1 MVNSIAVLGRSA
13 ESGPKIAPATGLI
26 SAHLLDWS
34 HALDSDLP
42 MPTLMPHLT
51 DYWHLWLVAA
61 VIGLIALDYA
71 GRFVGPALQLKTSLK
86 RVHQQLLGLITQ
98 SPSQSI
104 DLTLLKNEVMTS
116 PALQHAWQQYA
127 STLQPQ
133 WQAADAGPLGAAR
146 QRVSH
151 LSRAFF
157 GHMGQAASG
166 GRLDLSNIEQLA
178 QNDPQLAQVWREY
191 SQALESLQQLESSAA
206 TTAGKWQA
214 SSRADLYFTEQAL
227 VDTPLQSNFY
237 KHIPGILTGVGIIG
251 TFTGLIVGLVGFDVS
266 NPERVQ
272 AELSQLVQTVG
283 HAFLVSAL
291 AITLAMVFTWIEK
304 SVLTGRYRQV
314 EELQQALDTLFTPQ
328 GGTQWAERLTLAT
341 EMQTALSYKILSQLR
356 APAAGSPQR

>member
-1 MVNSIAVLGRSA
+1 
-13 ESGPKIAPATGLI
+13 
-26 SAHLLDWS
+26 
-34 HALDSDLP
+34 
-42 MPTLMPHLT
+42 MPLFT

-61 VIGLIALDYA
+61 VIGLIALDFMH
-71 GRFVGPALQLKTSLK
+71 RFVGPALKLKNDLR
-86 RVHQQLLGLITQ
+86 RVHALLVDLTTQ
-98 SPSQSI
+98 SPAQHI
-104 DLTLLKNEVMTS
+104 DLAQLKNEVMSS

-157 GHMGQAASG
+157 GQMGQTSSSG
-166 GRLDLSNIEQLA
+166 RVDLSNIEQLA
-178 QNDPQLAQVWREY
+178 ENDPQLAQVWREY

-214 SSRADLYFTEQAL
+214 SSHADLYFTEQAL

-251 TFTGLIVGLVGFDVS
+251 TFTGLIAGLVGFDVS

-272 AELSQLVQTVG
+272 AELTQLVQTVG

-314 EELQQALDTLFTPQ
+314 EELQQVLDTLFTPQ
-328 GGTQWAERLTLAT
+328 GGTQSVERLTLAT
-341 EMQTALSYKILSQLR
+341 EMQAALSYKILTQLR
-356 APAAGSPQR
+356 ASANGAAQR

>member
-1 MVNSIAVLGRSA
+1 
-13 ESGPKIAPATGLI
+13 
-26 SAHLLDWS
+26 
-34 HALDSDLP
+34 
-42 MPTLMPHLT
+42 MPQLMPLFT

-61 VIGLIALDYA
+61 VIGLIALDFVH
-71 GRFVGPALQLKTSLK
+71 RFVGPALKLKTDLR
-86 RVHQQLLGLITQ
+86 RVHAQLVDLTTQ
-98 SPSQSI
+98 SPAQHI
-104 DLTLLKNEVMTS
+104 DLAQLKNEVMSS

-157 GHMGQAASG
+157 GQMGQTSSSG
-166 GRLDLSNIEQLA
+166 RVDLANIEQLA
-178 QNDPQLAQVWREY
+178 ENDPQLAQVWREY
-191 SQALESLQQLESSAA
+191 SLALESLQQLESSAA

-214 SSRADLYFTEQAL
+214 SSHADLYFTEQAL
-227 VDTPLQSNFY
+227 VDTPLHSNFY

-251 TFTGLIVGLVGFDVS
+251 TFTGLIAGLVGFDVS

-272 AELSQLVQTVG
+272 AELTQLVQTVG

-314 EELQQALDTLFTPQ
+314 EELQQVLDTLFTAQ
-328 GGTQWAERLTLAT
+328 GGTQFVERLTLAT
-341 EMQTALSYKILSQLR
+341 EMQAALSYKILTQLR
-356 APAAGSPQR
+356 ASATGAAQR

>member
-1 MVNSIAVLGRSA
+1 MAG
-13 ESGPKIAPATGLI
+13 
-26 SAHLLDWS
+26 HLLDWP
-34 HALDSDLP
+34 HALHTAP
-42 MPTLMPHLT
+42 HMPPLMPPLMPFFT
-51 DYWHLWLVAA
+51 DYWHLCLVAA

-71 GRFVGPALQLKTSLK
+71 RRFIGPALKLKTDLH
-86 RVHQQLLGLITQ
+86 RVHAQLLVLTTQ
-98 SPSQSI
+98 SPSQPI
-104 DLTLLKNEVMTS
+104 DLAQLKNEVMGS
-116 PALQHAWQQYA
+116 PALQHAWHQYA

-157 GHMGQAASG
+157 GHMGSSG

-206 TTAGKWQA
+206 SISGKWQA
-214 SSRADLYFTEQAL
+214 SSHADLYFTEQVL

-251 TFTGLIVGLVGFDVS
+251 TFTGLIAGLVGFDVS

-272 AELSQLVQTVG
+272 TELSQLVQTVG

-328 GGTQWAERLTLAT
+328 GGTSSVERLTLAT
-341 EMQTALSYKILSQLR
+341 EMQAALSYKILNQLR
-356 APAAGSPQR
+356 ATATGSTQR

>member
-1 MVNSIAVLGRSA
+1 
-13 ESGPKIAPATGLI
+13 
-26 SAHLLDWS
+26 
-34 HALDSDLP
+34 
-42 MPTLMPHLT
+42 MPLFT

-61 VIGLIALDYA
+61 VMGLIALDFVH
-71 GRFVGPALQLKTSLK
+71 RFVGPALKLKTDLR
-86 RVHQQLLGLITQ
+86 RVHAQLAGLTTQ
-98 SPSQSI
+98 NPAQHI
-104 DLTLLKNEVMTS
+104 DLTQLKNEVMST
-116 PALQHAWQQYA
+116 PALQHAWHQYA

-133 WQAADAGPLGAAR
+133 WQATDAGPLGAAR

-157 GHMGQAASG
+157 GQMGQTSSSG
-166 GRLDLSNIEQLA
+166 RVDLSNIERLA
-178 QNDPQLAQVWREY
+178 ENDPQLAQVWREY

-214 SSRADLYFTEQAL
+214 SSHADLYFTEQAL

-251 TFTGLIVGLVGFDVS
+251 TFTGLIAGLIGFDVS

-272 AELSQLVQTVG
+272 AELTQLVQTVG

-314 EELQQALDTLFTPQ
+314 EELQQVLDTLFAPQ
-328 GGTQWAERLTLAT
+328 GGTQSVERLTLAT
-341 EMQTALSYKILSQLR
+341 EMQAALSYKILTQLR
-356 APAAGSPQR
+356 ASAAGAAQR

>member
-1 MVNSIAVLGRSA
+1 MTWI
-13 ESGPKIAPATGLI
+13 
-26 SAHLLDWS
+26 
-34 HALDSDLP
+34 
-42 MPTLMPHLT
+42 T
-51 DYWHLWLVAA
+51 DHWHLWLVAA
-61 VIGLIALDYA
+61 VMGLIALDYSR
-71 GRFVGPALQLKTSLK
+71 RFMGPALRLKSSLNRVLAQLIGLIAQIPTQPIDLAQLK
-86 RVHQQLLGLITQ
+86 
-98 SPSQSI
+98 
-104 DLTLLKNEVMTS
+104 NNVMTS

-127 STLQPQ
+127 STLQPL

-157 GHMGQAASG
+157 GHMGQATGG
-166 GRLDLSNIEQLA
+166 GRMDLSNIEQLA
-178 QNDPQLAQVWREY
+178 QNDPQLAQVWHEY
-191 SQALESLQQLESSAA
+191 SQALEGLQQLESS
-206 TTAGKWQA
+206 TSSVAGKWQA
-214 SSRADLYFTEQAL
+214 SSHADLYFTEQAL

-251 TFTGLIVGLVGFDVS
+251 TFTGLIAGLIGFDVS

-328 GGTQWAERLTLAT
+328 GGMQQVERLTLAT
-341 EMQTALSYKILSQLR
+341 EMQAALSYKILHQLR
-356 APAAGSPQR
+356 ASATGAPQR

>member
-1 MVNSIAVLGRSA
+1 M
-13 ESGPKIAPATGLI
+13 PK
-26 SAHLLDWS
+26 
-34 HALDSDLP
+34 
-42 MPTLMPHLT
+42 LMPLFT

-61 VIGLIALDYA
+61 VIGLIALDYVH
-71 GRFVGPALQLKTSLK
+71 RFIGPALKLKADLR
-86 RVHQQLLGLITQ
+86 RVHAQLMGLTTQ
-98 SPSQSI
+98 SPSQPI
-104 DLTLLKNEVMTS
+104 DLAQLKDELMSS

-146 QRVSH
+146 QRVSQ

-157 GHMGQAASG
+157 GQMGQTSSG
-166 GRLDLSNIEQLA
+166 GRMDLSNIEQLA
-178 QNDPQLAQVWREY
+178 ENDPQLAQVWREY
-191 SQALESLQQLESSAA
+191 SQALESLQQLESSASSV
-206 TTAGKWQA
+206 AGKWQA
-214 SSRADLYFTEQAL
+214 SSHADMYFTEQAL

-251 TFTGLIVGLVGFDVS
+251 TFTGLIAGLVGFDVS

-314 EELQQALDTLFTPQ
+314 EELQQVLDTLFTPQ
-328 GGTQWAERLTLAT
+328 GGNPSVERLTLAT
-341 EMQTALSYKILSQLR
+341 EMQAALSYKILTQLR
-356 APAAGSPQR
+356 ASAVGSSQR

>member
-1 MVNSIAVLGRSA
+1 
-13 ESGPKIAPATGLI
+13 
-26 SAHLLDWS
+26 
-34 HALDSDLP
+34 
-42 MPTLMPHLT
+42 MPQLMPLFT

-61 VIGLIALDYA
+61 VMALIALDFVH
-71 GRFVGPALQLKTSLK
+71 RFVGPALKLKTDLH
-86 RVHQQLLGLITQ
+86 RVHAQLVGLTTQ
-98 SPSQSI
+98 SHAQHI
-104 DLTLLKNEVMTS
+104 DLAQLKNEVMSS
-116 PALQHAWQQYA
+116 PTLQHAWQQYA

-157 GHMGQAASG
+157 GQMGQTYSSG
-166 GRLDLSNIEQLA
+166 RVDLSNIEQLA
-178 QNDPQLAQVWREY
+178 ENDPQLAQVWREY

-214 SSRADLYFTEQAL
+214 SSHADLYFTEQAL

-251 TFTGLIVGLVGFDVS
+251 TFTGLIAGLVGFDVS

-272 AELSQLVQTVG
+272 AELTQLVQTVG

-314 EELQQALDTLFTPQ
+314 EELQQVLDTLFTPQ
-328 GGTQWAERLTLAT
+328 GGTQSVERLTLAT
-341 EMQTALSYKILSQLR
+341 EMQAALSYKILTQLR
-356 APAAGSPQR
+356 ASAAGTTQR

>member
-1 MVNSIAVLGRSA
+1 M
-13 ESGPKIAPATGLI
+13 PK
-26 SAHLLDWS
+26 
-34 HALDSDLP
+34 
-42 MPTLMPHLT
+42 LMPLFT

-61 VIGLIALDYA
+61 VIGLIALDYVH
-71 GRFVGPALQLKTSLK
+71 RFIRPALKLKTDLR
-86 RVHQQLLGLITQ
+86 RVHAQLMDLTAQ
-98 SPSQSI
+98 SPSQPI
-104 DLTLLKNEVMTS
+104 DLARLKDELMRS

-146 QRVSH
+146 QRVSQ

-157 GHMGQAASG
+157 GQMGQTSNG
-166 GRLDLSNIEQLA
+166 GRMDLSNIEQLA
-178 QNDPQLAQVWREY
+178 ENDPQLAQVWREY
-191 SQALESLQQLESSAA
+191 SQALESLQQLESSASSI
-206 TTAGKWQA
+206 AGKWQA
-214 SSRADLYFTEQAL
+214 SNHADLYFTEQAL

-251 TFTGLIVGLVGFDVS
+251 TFTGLIAGLVGFDVS
-266 NPERVQ
+266 DPQRVQ

-314 EELQQALDTLFTPQ
+314 EELQQVLDTLFTPQ
-328 GGTQWAERLTLAT
+328 GGNPSVERLTLAT
-341 EMQTALSYKILSQLR
+341 EMQAALSYKILTQLR
-356 APAAGSPQR
+356 ATAVGSPQR

>member
-1 MVNSIAVLGRSA
+1 
-13 ESGPKIAPATGLI
+13 
-26 SAHLLDWS
+26 
-34 HALDSDLP
+34 
-42 MPTLMPHLT
+42 MPPLMPPLMPFFT
-51 DYWHLWLVAA
+51 NYWHLCLVAA
-61 VIGLIALDYA
+61 MIGLIALDYA
-71 GRFVGPALQLKTSLK
+71 RRFIGPALQLKTSL
-86 RVHQQLLGLITQ
+86 HQVQAQLSELIAQ
-98 SPSQSI
+98 NPSQPI
-104 DLTLLKNEVMTS
+104 ELAQLKNEVMGS

-133 WQAADAGPLGAAR
+133 LQAADAGPLGAAR

-157 GHMGQAASG
+157 GHMGQSSSG

-178 QNDPQLAQVWREY
+178 QNDPRLAQVWREY

-206 TTAGKWQA
+206 SMSGKWQA
-214 SSRADLYFTEQAL
+214 SSHADLYFTEQVL

-251 TFTGLIVGLVGFDVS
+251 TFTGLIAGLVGFDVS

-328 GGTQWAERLTLAT
+328 GGTSSVERLTLAT
-341 EMQTALSYKILSQLR
+341 EMQAALSYKILNQLR
-356 APAAGSPQR
+356 ATATGSTQR

>member
-1 MVNSIAVLGRSA
+1 
-13 ESGPKIAPATGLI
+13 
-26 SAHLLDWS
+26 
-34 HALDSDLP
+34 
-42 MPTLMPHLT
+42 MPQLMPLFT

-61 VIGLIALDYA
+61 VIGLIALDFVH
-71 GRFVGPALQLKTSLK
+71 RFVGPALKLKTDLR
-86 RVHQQLLGLITQ
+86 RVHAQLVDLTTQ
-98 SPSQSI
+98 SPAQHI
-104 DLTLLKNEVMTS
+104 DLAQLKNEVMSS

-151 LSRAFF
+151 LSRTFF
-157 GHMGQAASG
+157 GQMGQTSSSG
-166 GRLDLSNIEQLA
+166 RVDLSNIEQLA
-178 QNDPQLAQVWREY
+178 ENDPQLAQVWREY

-214 SSRADLYFTEQAL
+214 SSHADLYFTEHAL

-251 TFTGLIVGLVGFDVS
+251 TFTGLIAGLVGFDVS

-272 AELSQLVQTVG
+272 AELTQLVQTVG

-314 EELQQALDTLFTPQ
+314 EELQQVLDTLFTPQ
-328 GGTQWAERLTLAT
+328 GGTQSVERLTLAT
-341 EMQTALSYKILSQLR
+341 EMQAALSYKILTQLR
-356 APAAGSPQR
+356 ASANGAAQR

>member
-1 MVNSIAVLGRSA
+1 M
-13 ESGPKIAPATGLI
+13 P
-26 SAHLLDWS
+26 AHLLDWL
-34 HALDSDLP
+34 HVILHTIF
-42 MPTLMPHLT
+42 MPALMPLIS

-71 GRFVGPALQLKTSLK
+71 RRFIAPALTLKTSLN
-86 RVHQQLLGLITQ
+86 RVHAQLIDLIEQ

-104 DLTLLKNEVMTS
+104 DLAQLKSQVMTS
-116 PALQHAWQQYA
+116 PALQHAWEQYA

-133 WQAADAGPLGAAR
+133 WQAAEAGPLGAAR

-157 GHMGQAASG
+157 GHMGQATGG
-166 GRLDLSNIEQLA
+166 GRLDLSNIEQLS

-206 TTAGKWQA
+206 TTAGKWTA
-214 SSRADLYFTEQAL
+214 SSHADLYFTEQAL

-251 TFTGLIVGLVGFDVS
+251 TFTGLIAGLIGFDVS

-328 GGTQWAERLTLAT
+328 GGMQSVERLTLAT
-341 EMQTALSYKILSQLR
+341 EMQAALSYKILTQLR
-356 APAAGSPQR
+356 ASAAGTTLR

>member
-1 MVNSIAVLGRSA
+1 MAD
-13 ESGPKIAPATGLI
+13 KIAPAAGLLTRAFARLA
-26 SAHLLDWS
+26 SSLD
-34 HALDSDLP
+34 HQPATP
-42 MPTLMPHLT
+42 MPQLMTLFT

-61 VIGLIALDYA
+61 VIGLISLD
-71 GRFVGPALQLKTSLK
+71 FVHHFIGPALKLKTDLG
-86 RVHQQLLGLITQ
+86 RVHAQLAGLTTQ
-98 SPSQSI
+98 SPAQHI
-104 DLTLLKNEVMTS
+104 DLAQLKNEVMSS

-157 GHMGQAASG
+157 GQMGQTSSSG
-166 GRLDLSNIEQLA
+166 RVDLSNIEQLA
-178 QNDPQLAQVWREY
+178 ENDPQLAQVWREY
-191 SQALESLQQLESSAA
+191 SQALESLQQLEASASSI
-206 TTAGKWQA
+206 AGKWQA
-214 SSRADLYFTEQAL
+214 SSHADLYFTEQAL

-251 TFTGLIVGLVGFDVS
+251 TFTGLIAGLVGFDVS

-272 AELSQLVQTVG
+272 TELTQLVQTVG
-283 HAFLVSAL
+283 NAFLVSAL

-314 EELQQALDTLFTPQ
+314 EELQQVLDTLFTPQ
-328 GGTQWAERLTLAT
+328 GGTQSVERLTLAT
-341 EMQTALSYKILSQLR
+341 EMQAALSYKILTQLR
-356 APAAGSPQR
+356 ASANGAAQR

>member
-1 MVNSIAVLGRSA
+1 MPPLM
-13 ESGPKIAPATGLI
+13 PLI
-26 SAHLLDWS
+26 SDH
-34 HALDSDLP
+34 
-42 MPTLMPHLT
+42 
-51 DYWHLWLVAA
+51 WHLWSVAA

-71 GRFVGPALQLKTSLK
+71 RRFIGPALKLKTSLH
-86 RVHQQLLGLITQ
+86 RVQAQLIRLIAQ
-98 SPSQSI
+98 SPSRSI
-104 DLTLLKNEVMTS
+104 DLALLKNDVMTS
-116 PALQHAWQQYA
+116 PPLQHAWQQYA

-133 WQAADAGPLGAAR
+133 WQAADAAPLSAAR
-146 QRVSH
+146 QQLSQ
-151 LSRAFF
+151 LSRVFF
-157 GHMGQAASG
+157 EHMGKASGG
-166 GRLDLSNIEQLA
+166 GRLDLSNIEHLA

-214 SSRADLYFTEQAL
+214 SSHADLYFTEQAL

-251 TFTGLIVGLVGFDVS
+251 TFTGLIAGLIGFDVS
-266 NPERVQ
+266 TPDRVQ

-328 GGTQWAERLTLAT
+328 GGSQSLERLTLAT
-341 EMQTALSYKILSQLR
+341 EMQAALSYKILNQLR
-356 APAAGSPQR
+356 ASAAGSPQR

>member
-1 MVNSIAVLGRSA
+1 LA
-13 ESGPKIAPATGLI
+13 
-26 SAHLLDWS
+26 
-34 HALDSDLP
+34 
-42 MPTLMPHLT
+42 
-51 DYWHLWLVAA
+51 
-61 VIGLIALDYA
+61 
-71 GRFVGPALQLKTSLK
+71 Q
-86 RVHQQLLGLITQ
+86 
-98 SPSQSI
+98 
-104 DLTLLKNEVMTS
+104 LKNEVMTS
-116 PALQHAWQQYA
+116 HPLQHAWQQYA

-157 GHMGQAASG
+157 GHMGQTTGG
-166 GRLDLSNIEQLA
+166 GRLDLSNIEQLS

-214 SSRADLYFTEQAL
+214 SSHADLYFTEQAL

-251 TFTGLIVGLVGFDVS
+251 TFTGLIAGLIGFDVS

-328 GGTQWAERLTLAT
+328 GGMQSVERLTLAT
-341 EMQTALSYKILSQLR
+341 EMQAALSYKILNQLR
-356 APAAGSPQR
+356 ASATGSPQR